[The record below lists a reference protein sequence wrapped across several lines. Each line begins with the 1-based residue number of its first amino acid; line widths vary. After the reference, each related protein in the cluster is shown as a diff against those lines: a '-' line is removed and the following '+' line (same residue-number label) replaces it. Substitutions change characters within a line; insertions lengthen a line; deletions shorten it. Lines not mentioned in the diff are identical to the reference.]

1 MSLEFKERGKKI
13 VSEKAIFFN
22 GVEVGEISEKEEGQK
37 ASRYH
42 AVLNVGVAGR
52 VIHAGIAQGF
62 GETEV
67 EAIED
72 ALRSGETAVREYS
85 LGLERLKALYFQ
97 ES

>member
-1 MSLEFKERGKKI
+1 MNLEFKERGRN
-13 VSEKAIFFN
+13 VVAEKAIFFN
-22 GVEVGEISEKEEGQK
+22 GVEVGEISEKETDHG

-52 VIHAGIAQGF
+52 VIQAGLAQGF

-67 EAIED
+67 AAIED
-72 ALRSGETAVREYS
+72 AFRSGETAVREYS

-97 ES
+97 EG